1 MQCMQKVLIE
11 HALMQLLLHIKR
23 GRMGANVSNVK
34 VFKVEKKKEFFAKR
48 EGGFPLDKTLFAWQL
63 MAENLARGKWGKTS
77 T

>member
-34 VFKVEKKKEFFAKR
+34 VFKVEKKSFFAKR
-48 EGGFPLDKTLFAWQL
+48 EEGFPLDKTLFAWQP
-63 MAENLARGKWGKTS
+63 MAENLARGKWGKTF